1 MLLCG
6 QTEKFKICE
15 IIFPVIVG
23 ILASVAIIM
32 KLMGNYVGISMGL
45 SVAAFIVS
53 ALIIIRF
60 VRNLPCPGVCIMD
73 GSVSRFKARC
83 IAYKLGLKE
92 YFKN

>member
-1 MLLCG
+1 MMKL
-6 QTEKFKICE
+6 FFRICE
-15 IIFPVIVG
+15 IILPMVVG
-23 ILASVAIIM
+23 VLALVAIIM

-60 VRNLPCPGVCIMD
+60 VRNLPCPGICIMD
-73 GSVSRFKARC
+73 GSMSKFKARC

>member
-1 MLLCG
+1 MKL
-6 QTEKFKICE
+6 FFRICE
-15 IIFPVIVG
+15 IILPMVVG
-23 ILASVAIIM
+23 VLALVAIIM

-60 VRNLPCPGVCIMD
+60 VRNLPCPGICIMD
-73 GSVSRFKARC
+73 GSMSKFKARC